1 MKAEIQSEALR
12 RFVEVA
18 GSLANPELQ
27 AWKDQG
33 GSVVGFFCS
42 TVPEELFTA
51 AGLLPFRM
59 RGTGSTSTEL
69 SDAYF
74 SSINCGFPRHT
85 FNQALLGEYD
95 FLDGLICI
103 NSCDHVRRIYDN
115 WTRALKTPFVQVM
128 SLPRKVGEP
137 QIQWYYDELHI
148 LREQLEGH
156 FGVQLTDQ
164 RIKDAIQLQN
174 EIRSLQK
181 QLYQLRK
188 ADKPPITGAGS
199 LAVMVAG
206 TAMPKQRYKEL
217 LTELLDELRGKEG
230 TRDYRARLMILGGEL
245 DDPAYVEIIEEQGG
259 LVVTDSTCF
268 GSRLMWTPVDEAEP
282 DPIRALASYYVRDRP
297 SCPRMYG
304 LQPQRI
310 AYTKELAKEFR
321 VDGIIG
327 ERLLFCDQWVV
338 ENYMTDLDLEEEG
351 IPFMALDR
359 EYVLSGEGQLR
370 TRVQAFLETLEA
382 RGELENG

>member
-1 MKAEIQSEALR
+1 METDIKSEAFR
-12 RFVEVA
+12 KFVEA
-18 GSLANPELQ
+18 TESIINPEVQ

-33 GSVVGFFCS
+33 RGVVGFFCS

-74 SSINCGFPRHT
+74 SPINCSFPRHT
-85 FNQALLGEYD
+85 FNQALRGEYG
-95 FLDGLICI
+95 FLDGLVCI

-115 WTRALKTPFVQVM
+115 WIRALETPFVQVM

-137 QIQWYYDELHI
+137 QINWYYDEIQI
-148 LREQLEGH
+148 LRGQLEEH
-156 FGVQLTDQ
+156 FGVQITDE
-164 RIKDAIQLQN
+164 RIAEAIGLQN
-174 EIRSLQK
+174 QVRGLQK
-181 QLYQLRK
+181 QLYLLRK
-188 ADKPPITGAGS
+188 ADKPPITGAET

-206 TAMPKQRYKEL
+206 TAMPRQRYKEL
-217 LTELLDELRGKEG
+217 LTELLGELGEKQG
-230 TRDYRARLMILGGEL
+230 SRDYRARLMLLGGEL
-245 DDPAYVEIIEEQGG
+245 DDPAYLEIIEKQGG
-259 LVVTDSTCF
+259 LVVTDSSCF
-268 GSRLMWTPVDEAEP
+268 GSRLMWAPVDGAES
-282 DPIRALASYYVRDRP
+282 DPIRALARYYIHDRP

-304 LQPQRI
+304 LQPRRI
-310 AYTKELAKEFR
+310 AFTREMVREFR

-338 ENYMTDLDLEEEG
+338 ENYMTALDLEEDE

-359 EYVLSGEGQLR
+359 EYILSGEGQLR

-382 RGELENG
+382 RGN